1 MKARTTPPGTTA
13 PGGRHALTA
22 WLLLLPAFALLAA
35 FTYVPAV
42 GSVIG
47 SLYSTPHG
55 ARPSRFVGLDSYATM
70 IADPVFWRALS
81 NSAIYAAG
89 TVPLAIAL
97 ALAMALLVDGSAPGR
112 ALVRTAFF
120 LPTVLP
126 MIAVANIWLFFFTQD
141 YGLVDQV
148 LGAFG
153 LPPHNWLG
161 DPHTVLGCLMA
172 VAVWK
177 EAGFFMIFYLAALQ
191 AIPPTYREAAS
202 IDGERRLYVFRR
214 VTLPLLM
221 PTTLFVAVNALINAF
236 RLVDHVIVMTNG
248 GPDNA
253 SNLLLFYIYE
263 VAFKFWD
270 TSYAAALTFVL
281 LAILAALS
289 LTQFAVLDRRTH
301 YR

>member
-1 MKARTTPPGTTA
+1 MTATPSHPA
-13 PGGRHALTA
+13 PRGAGPQAVTA
-22 WLLLLPAFALLAA
+22 WLLLLPAAVLLAA
-35 FTYVPAV
+35 FTYAPAIASVV
-42 GSVIG
+42 GS
-47 SLYSTPHG
+47 LWSTPHG
-55 ARPSRFVGLDSYATM
+55 ARPARFVGLDNYATM
-70 IADPVFWRALS
+70 TADPIFWRALR
-81 NSAIYAAG
+81 NSIVYAAG
-89 TVPLAIAL
+89 TVPLAIGL
-97 ALAMALLVDGSAPGR
+97 ALLMALLVDGRAPGR
-112 ALVRTAFF
+112 GLLRTAFF

-141 YGLVDQV
+141 YGLVDQI
-148 LGAFG
+148 LGLAG
-153 LPPHNWLG
+153 VAPRNWLG
-161 DPHTVLGCLMA
+161 DPHTVLGCMMA

-191 AIPPTYREAAS
+191 AIPPNLREAAM
-202 IDGERRLYVFRR
+202 IDGDRRFYVFRR

-221 PTTLFVAVNALINAF
+221 PTTVFVAVNALINAF

-253 SNLLLFYIYE
+253 SNLLLFYVYE

-281 LAILAALS
+281 LVILAGLAFAQFAILE
-289 LTQFAVLDRRTH
+289 RRTH

>member
-1 MKARTTPPGTTA
+1 MTAPAAPARAA
-13 PGGRHALTA
+13 PGGRALTA
-22 WLLLLPAFALLAA
+22 YLLLAPAAVLLAA
-35 FTYVPAV
+35 FTYAPAV
-42 GSVIG
+42 QSVVG

-55 ARPSRFVGLDSYATM
+55 ARPARFVGLDNYATM
-70 IADPVFWRALS
+70 AADPVFRQALG
-81 NSAIYAAG
+81 NSAVYALG
-89 TVPLAIAL
+89 TVPLAVAL
-97 ALAMALLVDGSAPGR
+97 ALAMAVLVDGSAPGR
-112 ALVRTAFF
+112 GLLRTAFF

-141 YGLVDQV
+141 YGLVDQL

-153 LPPHNWLG
+153 LPPRNWLG
-161 DPHTVLGCLMA
+161 SPRTVLGCMMA

-177 EAGFFMIFYLAALQ
+177 EAGFFMVFYLAALQ
-191 AIPPTYREAAS
+191 AIPPHLREAAS
-202 IDGERRLYVFRR
+202 LDGERPFYVFRR

-221 PTTLFVAVNALINAF
+221 PTTVFVAVNALINAF
-236 RLVDHVIVMTNG
+236 RLVDHVIVMTGG

-253 SNLLLFYIYE
+253 SNLLLYYVYE

-281 LAILAALS
+281 LLILAALA
-289 LTQFAVLDRRTH
+289 LTQFALLDRRTH

>member
-1 MKARTTPPGTTA
+1 MTDAASGAA
-13 PGGRHALTA
+13 PRGASQALTA
-22 WLLLLPAFALLAA
+22 WLLLLPAAVLLAA

-42 GSVIG
+42 QSLVG
-47 SLYSTPHG
+47 SLSSTPHG
-55 ARPSRFVGLDSYATM
+55 ARPSRFVGLDNYAAM
-70 IADPVFWRALS
+70 AADPVFWRALE
-81 NSAIYAAG
+81 NSAVYAAG
-89 TVPLAIAL
+89 TVPLAVVL
-97 ALAMALLVDGSAPGR
+97 ALVMALLVDGSAPGR
-112 ALVRTAFF
+112 GLLRTAFF

-126 MIAVANIWLFFFTQD
+126 MIAVADIWLFFFTQD

-148 LGAFG
+148 LGLAG
-153 LPPHNWLG
+153 IPPHNWLG
-161 DPHTVLGCLMA
+161 DTHTVLGCMMV

-191 AIPPTYREAAS
+191 AIPPTLRDAAA
-202 IDGERRLYVFRR
+202 IDGERRWYVFRR

-221 PTTLFVAVNALINAF
+221 PTTVFVVINALINAF

-253 SNLLLFYIYE
+253 SNLLLYYVYE

-281 LAILAALS
+281 LLMLAALAF
-289 LTQFAVLDRRTH
+289 TQFAVLDRRTH

>member
-1 MKARTTPPGTTA
+1 MTAA
-13 PGGRHALTA
+13 PGSAGPRGAGAQAVTA
-22 WLLLLPAFALLAA
+22 WLLLLPAAVLLAA

-42 GSVIG
+42 GSAIG

-55 ARPSRFVGLDSYATM
+55 ARPARFVGLDNYATM
-70 IADPVFWRALS
+70 AADPVFWRALQ
-81 NSAIYAAG
+81 NSAVYAAG
-89 TVPLAIAL
+89 TVPLAVAL
-97 ALAMALLVDGSAPGR
+97 ALAMAVLVNGSAPGR
-112 ALVRTAFF
+112 GLLRTAFF

-148 LGAFG
+148 LGLAG
-153 LPPHNWLG
+153 VPPRNWLG
-161 DPHTVLGCLMA
+161 DPHTVLGCMMA

-177 EAGFFMIFYLAALQ
+177 EAGFFMVFYLAALQ
-191 AIPPTYREAAS
+191 AIPPSLREAAA
-202 IDGERRLYVFRR
+202 IDGERRFYVFRR

-221 PTTLFVAVNALINAF
+221 PTTVFVAVNALINAF

-253 SNLLLFYIYE
+253 SNLLLYYVYE

-281 LAILAALS
+281 LVLLATLAFA
-289 LTQFAVLDRRTH
+289 QFAILDRRTH